1 MPTPEECDIAFNL
14 FRDQADAFAA
24 SFYDPAIG
32 DRYTLL
38 TRRIVA
44 LLTEGHGLPL
54 DDPAHPV
61 QRFGHP
67 DHDEGSFLRLHQQL
81 CEDFQGSS
89 VKPLLIAFFHST
101 GFYREEMDILL
112 DAFDEYANVCLG
124 LPDSDEDD
132 EGEATDPNTQG

>member
-1 MPTPEECDIAFNL
+1 MSTPEECDVAFNL
-14 FRDQADAFAA
+14 FRDHADAFAA

-44 LLTEGHGLPL
+44 LLTEGHGLPI

-67 DHDEGSFLRLHQQL
+67 DCVDDNFLRLHQQL
-81 CEDFQGSS
+81 CDDFQGSS

-101 GFYREEMDILL
+101 GFYREEMDDLL
-112 DAFDEYANVCLG
+112 DAFDEYAHACLG
-124 LPDSDEDD
+124 LPHSGSDDD
-132 EGEATDPNTQG
+132 GPDPNAQG